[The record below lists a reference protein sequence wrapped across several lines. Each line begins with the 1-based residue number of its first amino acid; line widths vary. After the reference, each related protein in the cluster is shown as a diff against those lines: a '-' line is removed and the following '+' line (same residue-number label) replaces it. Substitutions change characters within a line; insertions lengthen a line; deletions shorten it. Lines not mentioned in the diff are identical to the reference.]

1 MKYNYFEAIRE
12 DVREYIEEN
21 YTAEEIRENL
31 KNREEWEEKLNDD
44 LWINDHVTGNGSGS
58 YTFSRRTAEEYV
70 KDNLS
75 LCIEAMIEFGNE
87 AETFGKKVYNE
98 EWEYFDVSIRCYLLN
113 GAISDTLNN
122 LEKELE
128 D

>member
-1 MKYNYFEAIRE
+1 MNYNYFEAIRE

-31 KNREEWEEKLNDD
+31 KNREEWEEQLNDD
-44 LWINDHVTGNGSGS
+44 LWIEDHVTGNGSGS
-58 YTFSRRTAEEYV
+58 YTFSTATAEEYV

-75 LCIEAMIEFGNE
+75 LCIEAMI
-87 AETFGKKVYNE
+87 TFGYEAKTFGEKVYEE
-98 EWEYFDVSIRCYLLN
+98 EWEYLDVTIRCYLLN
-113 GAISDTLNN
+113 GAISDTLND
-122 LEKELE
+122 LKKELE

>member
-1 MKYNYFEAIRE
+1 MNYNYFEAIRE

-44 LWINDHVTGNGSGS
+44 LWTEDHVTGNGSGS
-58 YTFSRRTAEEYV
+58 YTFSTATAEEYV

-75 LCIEAMIEFGNE
+75 LCIEAMI
-87 AETFGKKVYNE
+87 TFGYEAKTFGEKVYEE
-98 EWEYFDVSIRCYLLN
+98 EWEYLDVTIRCYLLN
-113 GAISDTLNN
+113 GAISDTLND

>member
-1 MKYNYFEAIRE
+1 MNYNYFEAIRE

-44 LWINDHVTGNGSGS
+44 LWTEDHVTGNASGS
-58 YTFSRRTAEEYV
+58 YTFSTATAEEYV

-75 LCIEAMIEFGNE
+75 LCIEAMI
-87 AETFGKKVYNE
+87 TFGYEAKTFGEKVYEE
-98 EWEYFDVSIRCYLLN
+98 EWEYLDVTIRCYLLN
-113 GAISDTLNN
+113 GAISDTLND

>member
-1 MKYNYFEAIRE
+1 M
-12 DVREYIEEN
+12 
-21 YTAEEIRENL
+21 

-44 LWINDHVTGNGSGS
+44 LWTEDHVTGNASGS
-58 YTFSRRTAEEYV
+58 YTFSTATAEEYV

-75 LCIEAMIEFGNE
+75 LCIKAMIEFGYD
-87 AETFGKKVYNE
+87 AKTFGEKVYDE
-98 EWEYFDVSIRCYLLN
+98 KWEYLDVTIRCYLLN

-122 LEKELE
+122 IGKELE